1 MNVAISSPGVFW
13 IFVFWIFGSG
23 SSIACFPVVQRFW
36 VRKTPRPDN
45 LVIKSMQMETL
56 SNGIFPRTSLNS
68 SIGTLCPHTNNCKHQ
83 NDTFQLGII
92 SFALSNLSE
101 LKLKV
106 VWILF
111 KMWIQQGESFEVSVD
126 CGQNKWW
133 RSFFGVSSWVQTGEL
148 KSKMKIFHKEKQND
162 FLPKVQN
169 NLQKIWLSFCR
180 GHLDHVEP
188 SVLALHVRHRGD
200 DVVHLELLLPYL
212 SRKSVDCK
220 VFRWTL

>member
-1 MNVAISSPGVFW
+1 MEFFPGLPWTLQLAHCV
-13 IFVFWIFGSG
+13 
-23 SSIACFPVVQRFW
+23 P
-36 VRKTPRPDN
+36 TPTTVN
-45 LVIKSMQMETL
+45 IKM
-56 SNGIFPRTSLNS
+56 I
-68 SIGTLCPHTNNCKHQ
+68 C
-83 NDTFQLGII
+83 TFQLGII

-101 LKLKV
+101 LELKV
-106 VWILF
+106 FRILF

-133 RSFFGVSSWVQTGEL
+133 RSFFGVSFWVQTGEL
-148 KSKMKIFHKEKQND
+148 KSKMKNFHKEKQND

-180 GHLDHVEP
+180 GHLDQVEP

-212 SRKSVDCK
+212 SRKSVNCK